1 MHYLLIQ
8 SRECMEFILCSL
20 LTNFSEA
27 NWEKYLFLKK
37 KERKERHGEEGG
49 GEGKEERRD
58 EMGSLNQ
65 IRDRTQ

>member
-27 NWEKYLFLKK
+27 NWEKYLFLK
-37 KERKERHGEEGG
+37 RKERDGEEGG

>member
-37 KERKERHGEEGG
+37 KERKENQQYEKQTKDKKFTIEEI
-49 GEGKEERRD
+49 KNSMER
-58 EMGSLNQ
+58 
-65 IRDRTQ
+65 